1 MRAIPILLLSVF
13 IFVSCDK
20 GLSPDL
26 ADVNPGFG
34 GTITFSGEWNPDIV
48 QTHVVVFKNPLL
60 SIDDFNVF
68 NLTFVS
74 DIIPNGSESYEY
86 STYDERALISNV
98 EAGAISYVA
107 VAQSLRDTLTLNRAD
122 WIVVGIFYSQGDTTK
137 PGVINLPEGEYLND
151 INIHCDFSNPPPQ
164 PPGGLIDLL
173 KLANKR
179 TYK

>member
-1 MRAIPILLLSVF
+1 MRAIAILLLSVF

-34 GTITFSGEWNPDIV
+34 GTITFGGEWNPDIV

-74 DIIPNGSESYEY
+74 DIIPNGSESYE
-86 STYDERALISNV
+86 
-98 EAGAISYVA
+98 
-107 VAQSLRDTLTLNRAD
+107 
-122 WIVVGIFYSQGDTTK
+122 
-137 PGVINLPEGEYLND
+137 
-151 INIHCDFSNPPPQ
+151 
-164 PPGGLIDLL
+164 
-173 KLANKR
+173 
-179 TYK
+179 